1 MSKLYLAVGA
11 TTGVGEV
18 TRRGVAAVAAVVCHV
33 QLQGGGTKLRGML
46 VRFFILLFNN
56 HMIRLRFTF
65 L

>member
-33 QLQGGGTKLRGML
+33 QLQGGGTKLRL
-46 VRFFILLFNN
+46 PKCLYD
-56 HMIRLRFTF
+56 F
-65 L
+65 LYCYLIIT